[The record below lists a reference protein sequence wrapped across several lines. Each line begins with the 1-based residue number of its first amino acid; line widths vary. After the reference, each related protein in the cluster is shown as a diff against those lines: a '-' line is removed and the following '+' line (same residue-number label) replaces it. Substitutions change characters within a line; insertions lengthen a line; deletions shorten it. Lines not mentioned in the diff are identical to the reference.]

1 MPNRD
6 AWRASLN
13 HMLGP
18 SRCVRGGTVF
28 STQEVDVLRRGIW
41 PRDMDDRWA
50 IWLDG
55 NVLRCW
61 RSWSG
66 VCVYE
71 ADVQFADD
79 GSAEVVMIH
88 VVDDPSSYH
97 PARNDR
103 EELERFEGT
112 IRAEWQTEWP
122 AVRAT

>member
-1 MPNRD
+1 MDGAAPD
-6 AWRASLN
+6 SEYWKATLQPLA
-13 HMLGP
+13 GP
-18 SRCVRGGTVF
+18 SHRLRGGPQF
-28 STQEVDVLRRGIW
+28 SPEDVTVLRRGIW

-71 ADVQFADD
+71 AAVQLADD

-88 VVDDPSSYH
+88 VVGDPSSYH
-97 PARNDR
+97 RARNDR

-112 IRAEWQTEWP
+112 IRAEWRTE
-122 AVRAT
+122 